1 MHPMTQ
7 PRRSAAGR
15 LAWLAFWV
23 LLIVY
28 VVHHPSEAAANA
40 RSLGAWVEST
50 ADSIATFLQHSAGGA
65 R

>member
-1 MHPMTQ
+1 MHPMMQ
-7 PRRSAAGR
+7 ERRRSGIGR
-15 LAWLAFWV
+15 LVWWVFWV

-40 RSLGAWVEST
+40 RGLAAWLTDVSE
-50 ADSIATFLQHSAGGA
+50 SIATFLQHTGS